1 LFAIEL
7 LFVWPVELEL
17 ADDLI
22 DEEEAVD
29 ELLLAA
35 DWLDNID
42 PFFSYSFRNSF

>member
-7 LFVWPVELEL
+7 LFVWLVEFEL

-22 DEEEAVD
+22 DDDDAVD

-35 DWLDNID
+35 DWLDKID
-42 PFFSYSFRNSF
+42 PLKQFFN